1 MVEKALSKIG
11 PKTALSSI
19 INKSEIFR
27 NCPIRCNT
35 TTISRPDFDQWID
48 QEAKRRLPITQETLE
63 KAIRMGA
70 EQFRRLQ
77 EAERKRQI
85 SQPSSRSS
93 AVFAHASLMA
103 PKKESLDR
111 AQAAGILR
119 ETTKVLLRG

>member
-1 MVEKALSKIG
+1 
-11 PKTALSSI
+11 
-19 INKSEIFR
+19 
-27 NCPIRCNT
+27 
-35 TTISRPDFDQWID
+35 
-48 QEAKRRLPITQETLE
+48 
-63 KAIRMGA
+63 MGA

-85 SQPSSRSS
+85 AQVGGNARDRAS
-93 AVFAHASLMA
+93 AVVAHASLMA